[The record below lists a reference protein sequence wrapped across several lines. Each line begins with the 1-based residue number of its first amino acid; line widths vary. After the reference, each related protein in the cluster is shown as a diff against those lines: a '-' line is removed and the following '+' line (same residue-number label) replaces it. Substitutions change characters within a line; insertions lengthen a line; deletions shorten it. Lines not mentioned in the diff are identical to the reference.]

1 MDSIDEQ
8 LPSILNNQVSIT
20 NLAARSAQGFTLREK
35 RLVMSGLSKFD
46 SRNKRSLISLKD
58 RTFRVTASEYAE
70 LSQIADEK
78 SAYKDLIASCEK
90 LLDKRLRYKVITPR
104 GVKERVLSWV
114 SSVTYHHGEGWV
126 EFSISEEI
134 MPHVCELTRQ
144 FTQYRLQQTSE
155 LRSVYSWRLL
165 EILTS
170 YNDAQD
176 ETKIRVKVLSIADL
190 RSSLEIPDSYKYDDI
205 KRQVIIKG
213 VEELVKKDHWAIQWR
228 PIKTGRAVT
237 SIEFTFNR
245 DPQQDIFTK
254 PEKTSDRDPNTVDWV
269 DDQFRNPNHPNFGE

>member
-228 PIKTGRAVT
+228 PIKTGRAVM

-254 PEKTSDRDPNTVDWV
+254 PEKTPDRDPNTVDWV